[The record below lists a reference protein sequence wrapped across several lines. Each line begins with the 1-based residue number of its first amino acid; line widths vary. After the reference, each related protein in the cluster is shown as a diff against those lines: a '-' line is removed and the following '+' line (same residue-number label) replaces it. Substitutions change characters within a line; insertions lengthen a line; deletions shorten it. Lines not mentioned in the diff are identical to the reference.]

1 SHVNSNRVLTSDHAT
16 SPRIGNEH
24 LRWRLL
30 CCVRRWPCLFLQLR
44 LRSAVPHSQLPH
56 SLAAAV
62 GGAMG
67 GVSAGVILGAGSGGV
82 ILAAGSVA
90 ATWPDTSVVSM
101 AAMSMAN
108 FATVSAATAIRPTV
122 TIPTALIMGA
132 IRPVQAATNVCT

>member
-1 SHVNSNRVLTSDHAT
+1 GRSHVNSNRILTSDHPT

-56 SLAAAV
+56 SLAVAV
-62 GGAMG
+62 VGAM
-67 GVSAGVILGAGSGGV
+67 VAV
-82 ILAAGSVA
+82 SVA

-101 AAMSMAN
+101 AATWPDTSVVSVAATWPDTSVVSVAAMSMAN
-108 FATVSAATAIRPTV
+108 FA
-122 TIPTALIMGA
+122 
-132 IRPVQAATNVCT
+132 

>member
-1 SHVNSNRVLTSDHAT
+1 MSIRTVLTSDHAT

-62 GGAMG
+62 VGAMVA
-67 GVSAGVILGAGSGGV
+67 VSAAV
-82 ILAAGSVA
+82 ILAASVA
-90 ATWPDTSVVSM
+90 ATCPDTSVVSM

-108 FATVSAATAIRPTV
+108 FGMVSAATAIRPV
-122 TIPTALIMGA
+122 IAGENRRILSHNEICLGA
-132 IRPVQAATNVCT
+132 GAHER

>member
-1 SHVNSNRVLTSDHAT
+1 MSIRTESLTSDHAT
-16 SPRIGNEH
+16 SPRVGNEH

-62 GGAMG
+62 VGAMVA
-67 GVSAGVILGAGSGGV
+67 VSAAV
-82 ILAAGSVA
+82 ILAASVA

-108 FATVSAATAIRPTV
+108 FGTVSAATAIRLA
-122 TIPTALIMGA
+122 IAGENRRILSHNEICLGA
-132 IRPVQAATNVCT
+132 R